1 MESKDLKIKVIGSG
15 GAGNNI
21 VNSMN
26 ENKLDGVELY
36 VANTDRQ
43 VLEKAEVQNRIC
55 RGEYMMLTLV
65 KPAFDDLWFR
75 EKLMADEET
84 MSYNARWG
92 GTIPFPEDA
101 WESWYESWVRNPGA
115 DRYYRYLLNP
125 ENEYVGEIAY
135 HYDKLRDIYICDVIV
150 LAQYRDRGYGTDAV
164 QQLCT
169 EAKNN
174 GILVLYDDIAADNPS
189 YKLFLKNGFDIE
201 YKNEDVVMVKRNL

>member
-1 MESKDLKIKVIGSG
+1 
-15 GAGNNI
+15 
-21 VNSMN
+21 
-26 ENKLDGVELY
+26 
-36 VANTDRQ
+36 
-43 VLEKAEVQNRIC
+43 
-55 RGEYMMLTLV
+55 MMLTLV

-92 GTIPFPEDA
+92 GTIPFPVDA

-115 DRYYRYLLNP
+115 DRYYRYLMNP

-135 HYDKLRDIYICDVIV
+135 HYDELRDIYLCDVII
-150 LAQYRDRGYGTDAV
+150 LAQYRNRGYGTDAL

-169 EAKNN
+169 AAKNN
-174 GILVLYDDIAADNPS
+174 GISVLHDDIAADNPS

-201 YKNEDVVMVKRNL
+201 YQNEEVVMVKRDL